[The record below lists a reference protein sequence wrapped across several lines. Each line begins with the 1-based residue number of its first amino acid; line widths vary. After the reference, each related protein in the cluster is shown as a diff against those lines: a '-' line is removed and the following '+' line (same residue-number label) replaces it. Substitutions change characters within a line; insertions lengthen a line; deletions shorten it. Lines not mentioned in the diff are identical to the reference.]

1 MISSANT
8 PSARATGFTLVEIV
22 VTIVLVGLL
31 AMAAVPILKSGI
43 DAYETT
49 TTGLETLSKLRYAT
63 ERMAREIREV
73 RRNPGAPAD
82 FQITTPLAAGSLS
95 FVKRDGNRVTL
106 TAAAPNATLA
116 YQTPAASG
124 VLTDQVTS
132 LVFRYYTINGV
143 TQTAS
148 IAGDTLAFIE
158 VDLTLSSD
166 AGTTLRQ
173 RTRVALRNQ

>member
-1 MISSANT
+1 MHRPPAKFD
-8 PSARATGFTLVEIV
+8 ARAAGFSLIEVV
-22 VTIVLVGLL
+22 VTIVLIGLL
-31 AMAAVPILKSGI
+31 AMAAVPILRSGV
-43 DAYETT
+43 DAYETA

-82 FQITTPLAAGSLS
+82 FQITTPLSAGTLS
-95 FVKRDGNRVTL
+95 FVKGDGNRATL
-106 TAAAPNATLA
+106 TASAPNVTLA

-124 VLTDQVTS
+124 VLTDQVS
-132 LVFRYYTINGV
+132 DLVFRYYTIDGV

-148 IAGDTLAFIE
+148 VAGDTLAFIE
-158 VDLTLSSD
+158 VDLTLTD
-166 AGTTLRQ
+166 GAGGSMRQ